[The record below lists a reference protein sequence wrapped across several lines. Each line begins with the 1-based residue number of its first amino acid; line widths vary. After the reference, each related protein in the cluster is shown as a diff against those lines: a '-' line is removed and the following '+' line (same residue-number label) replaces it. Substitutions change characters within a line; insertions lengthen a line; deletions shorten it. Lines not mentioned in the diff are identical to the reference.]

1 MGNHYIMNY
10 EDALKI
16 ADEKLGIL
24 SVQYE
29 NMRIPSLRWKLLKEL
44 RWFAPLVRLA
54 KIGLEAERS
63 KQK

>member
-1 MGNHYIMNY
+1 MNY

-16 ADEKLGIL
+16 ADEKLSIL

-29 NMRIPSLRWKLLKEL
+29 NMRIPSLRWKLLKNL
-44 RWFAPLVRLA
+44 IWFAPLVRLA
-54 KIGLEAERS
+54 KIGLETERS